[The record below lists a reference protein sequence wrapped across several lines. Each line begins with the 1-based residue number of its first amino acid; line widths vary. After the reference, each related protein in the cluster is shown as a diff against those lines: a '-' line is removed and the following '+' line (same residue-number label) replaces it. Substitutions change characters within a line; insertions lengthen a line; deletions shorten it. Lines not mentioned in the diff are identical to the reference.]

1 MLDNLL
7 YIVLLGLY
15 AWLVRWSRI
24 NMNMNNLSNDKKN
37 VQMAAKGQEKLKIV
51 IATKNQGKVREMMN
65 AFHELPV
72 ELVSL
77 ADLAERY
84 EEPVEDGDTFQANS
98 LIKAGYYRKQTGM
111 ACLADDS
118 GLEVE
123 ALDGAPGVYSA
134 RFAGENASDGDN
146 NAKLQ
151 QELKALGRESS
162 PAAYQCALT
171 FIDTDGRILTAQG
184 FCRGEIRLQ
193 ARGDNGFGYDPYFY
207 VGDVT
212 MAEMTLAEKQA
223 ISHRGA
229 ALREMA
235 GLLQDYFAGR

>member
-1 MLDNLL
+1 M
-7 YIVLLGLY
+7 
-15 AWLVRWSRI
+15 S
-24 NMNMNNLSNDKKN
+24 KT
-37 VQMAAKGQEKLKIV
+37 KLKIV
-51 IATKNQGKVREMMN
+51 IATSNKGKIQEMVN
-65 AFHELPV
+65 AFKDMPIELISLAELP
-72 ELVSL
+72 EK
-77 ADLAERY
+77 Y
-84 EEPVEDGDTFQANS
+84 PEPIEDGNTFKANS
-98 LIKAGYYRKQTGM
+98 LIKAKHYQQQTGM

-134 RFAGENASDGDN
+134 RFSGESASDADN
-146 NAKLQ
+146 NAKLR
-151 QELKALGRESS
+151 QELQDMGRESS

-171 FIDTDGRILTAQG
+171 FIDTGGRTLTANG

-193 ARGDNGFGYDPYFY
+193 ARGENGFGYDPYFY

-212 MAEMTLAEKQA
+212 MAEMSLAEKQA

-235 GLLQDYFAGR
+235 GLLQAYFQEK

>member
-1 MLDNLL
+1 MKD
-7 YIVLLGLY
+7 
-15 AWLVRWSRI
+15 
-24 NMNMNNLSNDKKN
+24 
-37 VQMAAKGQEKLKIV
+37 VQVTAEGTAKLKIV
-51 IATKNQGKVREMMN
+51 IATKNQGKVREMIN
-65 AFHELPV
+65 AFQGLPV

-77 ADLAERY
+77 ADLAERFQ
-84 EEPVEDGDTFQANS
+84 EPVEDGDTFAANS
-98 LIKAGYYRKQTGM
+98 LLKAEYYCKQTGM

-123 ALDGAPGVYSA
+123 ALGGAPGVYSA
-134 RFAGENASDGDN
+134 RFAGESASDAEN

-151 QELKALGRESS
+151 QELKKLGRESS

-171 FIDTDGRILTAQG
+171 FMDAEGRVLTAKG

-193 ARGDNGFGYDPYFY
+193 ARGENGFGYDPYFY

-212 MAEMTLAEKQA
+212 MAEMSLAEKQA

-235 GLLQDYFAGR
+235 VLLQDYFAGC

>member
-1 MLDNLL
+1 
-7 YIVLLGLY
+7 
-15 AWLVRWSRI
+15 
-24 NMNMNNLSNDKKN
+24 
-37 VQMAAKGQEKLKIV
+37 
-51 IATKNQGKVREMMN
+51 
-65 AFHELPV
+65 
-72 ELVSL
+72 
-77 ADLAERY
+77 
-84 EEPVEDGDTFQANS
+84 
-98 LIKAGYYRKQTGM
+98 M

-123 ALDGAPGVYSA
+123 ALGGAPGVYSA
-134 RFAGENASDGDN
+134 RFAGESASDADN

-151 QELKALGRESS
+151 QELKKLGRESS

-171 FIDTDGRILTAQG
+171 FMDAEGRTLTAKG

-193 ARGDNGFGYDPYFY
+193 ARGENGFGYDPYFY

-212 MAEMTLAEKQA
+212 MAEMSLAEKQA

-235 GLLQDYFAGR
+235 VLLQDYFAGC

>member
-1 MLDNLL
+1 MKD
-7 YIVLLGLY
+7 
-15 AWLVRWSRI
+15 
-24 NMNMNNLSNDKKN
+24 
-37 VQMAAKGQEKLKIV
+37 VQVTAEGTAKLKIV
-51 IATKNQGKVREMMN
+51 IATKNQGKVREMIN
-65 AFHELPV
+65 AFQGLPV

-77 ADLAERY
+77 ADLAERFQ
-84 EEPVEDGDTFQANS
+84 EPVEDGDTFAANS
-98 LIKAGYYRKQTGM
+98 LLKAEYYCKQTGM

-123 ALDGAPGVYSA
+123 ALGGAPGVYSA
-134 RFAGENASDGDN
+134 RFAGENASDADN

-151 QELKALGRESS
+151 QELKKLGRESS

-171 FIDTDGRILTAQG
+171 FMDADGRVLTAKG

-193 ARGDNGFGYDPYFY
+193 ARGENGFGYDPYFY

-212 MAEMTLAEKQA
+212 MAEMSLAEKQA

-235 GLLQDYFAGR
+235 VLLQDYFAGH

>member
-1 MLDNLL
+1 MSK
-7 YIVLLGLY
+7 
-15 AWLVRWSRI
+15 A
-24 NMNMNNLSNDKKN
+24 
-37 VQMAAKGQEKLKIV
+37 KLKIV
-51 IATKNQGKVREMMN
+51 IATSNRGKIQEIIN
-65 AFHELPV
+65 AFKDMPV
-72 ELVSL
+72 ELISL
-77 ADLAERY
+77 ADLPEKY
-84 EEPVEDGDTFQANS
+84 PEPVEDGDTFAANS
-98 LIKAGYYRKQTGM
+98 LIKAKYYQQQTGM

-123 ALDGAPGVYSA
+123 ALSGAPGVYSA
-134 RFAGENASDGDN
+134 RFSGESASDADN

-151 QELKALGRESS
+151 QELKKLGRESS

-171 FIDTDGRILTAQG
+171 FMDAEGRTLTAKG

-193 ARGDNGFGYDPYFY
+193 ARGENGFGYDPYFY

-212 MAEMTLAEKQA
+212 MAEMSLAEKQA

-235 GLLQDYFAGR
+235 VLLQDYFAGC

>member
-1 MLDNLL
+1 M
-7 YIVLLGLY
+7 
-15 AWLVRWSRI
+15 
-24 NMNMNNLSNDKKN
+24 KN
-37 VQMAAKGQEKLKIV
+37 VQMAVNEKSKLKIV
-51 IATKNQGKVREMMN
+51 IATKNQGKVREMIN
-65 AFHELPV
+65 AFQGLPV

-77 ADLAERY
+77 ADLAERFQ
-84 EEPVEDGDTFQANS
+84 EPVEDGDTFAANS
-98 LIKAGYYRKQTGM
+98 LLKAEYYCKQTGM
-111 ACLADDS
+111 ACLTDDS

-123 ALDGAPGVYSA
+123 ALGGAPGVYSA
-134 RFAGENASDGDN
+134 RFAGENASDADN

-151 QELKALGRESS
+151 QELKKLGRESS

-171 FIDTDGRILTAQG
+171 FMDAEGRVLTAKG

-193 ARGDNGFGYDPYFY
+193 ARGENGFGHDPYFY

-212 MAEMTLAEKQA
+212 MAEMSLAEKQA

-235 GLLQDYFAGR
+235 VLLQDYFAGC

>member
-1 MLDNLL
+1 MKD
-7 YIVLLGLY
+7 
-15 AWLVRWSRI
+15 
-24 NMNMNNLSNDKKN
+24 
-37 VQMAAKGQEKLKIV
+37 VQVTAEGTAKLKIV
-51 IATKNQGKVREMMN
+51 IATKNQGKVREMIN
-65 AFHELPV
+65 AFQGLPV

-77 ADLAERY
+77 ADLAERFQ
-84 EEPVEDGDTFQANS
+84 EPVEDGDTFAANS
-98 LIKAGYYRKQTGM
+98 LLKAEYYCKQIGM

-123 ALDGAPGVYSA
+123 ALGGAPGVYSA
-134 RFAGENASDGDN
+134 RFAGENASDADN

-151 QELKALGRESS
+151 QELKKLGRESS

-171 FIDTDGRILTAQG
+171 FMDAEGRVLTAKG

-193 ARGDNGFGYDPYFY
+193 ARGENGFGYDPYFY

-212 MAEMTLAEKQA
+212 MAEMSLAEKQA

-235 GLLQDYFAGR
+235 VLLQDYFAGC

>member
-1 MLDNLL
+1 MKD
-7 YIVLLGLY
+7 
-15 AWLVRWSRI
+15 
-24 NMNMNNLSNDKKN
+24 
-37 VQMAAKGQEKLKIV
+37 VQVTAEGTAKLKSV
-51 IATKNQGKVREMMN
+51 IATKNQGKVREMIN
-65 AFHELPV
+65 AFQGLPV

-77 ADLAERY
+77 ADLAERFQ
-84 EEPVEDGDTFQANS
+84 EPVEDGDTFAANS
-98 LIKAGYYRKQTGM
+98 LLKAGYYQKQTGM

-123 ALDGAPGVYSA
+123 ALGGAPGVYSA
-134 RFAGENASDGDN
+134 RFAGENASDADN

-151 QELKALGRESS
+151 QELKKLGRESS

-171 FIDTDGRILTAQG
+171 FMDADGRVLTAKG

-193 ARGDNGFGYDPYFY
+193 ARGENGFGYDPYFY

-212 MAEMTLAEKQA
+212 MAEMSLAEKQA

-235 GLLQDYFAGR
+235 VLLQDYFAGC

>member
-1 MLDNLL
+1 MKD
-7 YIVLLGLY
+7 
-15 AWLVRWSRI
+15 
-24 NMNMNNLSNDKKN
+24 
-37 VQMAAKGQEKLKIV
+37 VQLAAEGTAKLKIV
-51 IATKNQGKVREMMN
+51 IATKNQGKVREMIN
-65 AFHELPV
+65 AFQGLPV

-77 ADLAERY
+77 ADLAERFQ
-84 EEPVEDGDTFQANS
+84 EPVEDGDTFAANS
-98 LIKAGYYRKQTGM
+98 LLKAEYYCKQTGM

-123 ALDGAPGVYSA
+123 ALGGAPGVYSA
-134 RFAGENASDGDN
+134 RFAGENASDADN

-151 QELKALGRESS
+151 QELKKLGRESS

-171 FIDTDGRILTAQG
+171 FMDAEGRVLTAKG

-193 ARGDNGFGYDPYFY
+193 ARGENGFGYDPYFY

-212 MAEMTLAEKQA
+212 MAEMSLAEKQA

-235 GLLQDYFAGR
+235 KLLQDYFAGH

>member
-1 MLDNLL
+1 MKD
-7 YIVLLGLY
+7 
-15 AWLVRWSRI
+15 
-24 NMNMNNLSNDKKN
+24 
-37 VQMAAKGQEKLKIV
+37 VQVTAEGTAKLKIV
-51 IATKNQGKVREMMN
+51 IATKNQGKVREMIN
-65 AFHELPV
+65 AFQGLPV

-77 ADLAERY
+77 ADLAERFQ
-84 EEPVEDGDTFQANS
+84 EPVEDGDTFAANS
-98 LIKAGYYRKQTGM
+98 LLKAEYYCKQTGM

-123 ALDGAPGVYSA
+123 ALGGAPGVYSA
-134 RFAGENASDGDN
+134 RFAGENASDAGN

-151 QELKALGRESS
+151 QELKKLGRESS

-171 FIDTDGRILTAQG
+171 FMDAEGRVLTAKG

-193 ARGDNGFGYDPYFY
+193 ARGENGFGYDPYFY

-212 MAEMTLAEKQA
+212 MAEMSLAEKQA

-235 GLLQDYFAGR
+235 KLLQDYFAGH

>member
-1 MLDNLL
+1 MSK
-7 YIVLLGLY
+7 
-15 AWLVRWSRI
+15 A
-24 NMNMNNLSNDKKN
+24 
-37 VQMAAKGQEKLKIV
+37 KLKIV
-51 IATKNQGKVREMMN
+51 IATSNRGKIQEMIN
-65 AFHELPV
+65 AFKDMPV
-72 ELVSL
+72 ELISL
-77 ADLAERY
+77 ADLPEKY
-84 EEPVEDGDTFQANS
+84 PEPVEDGDTFEANS
-98 LIKAGYYRKQTGM
+98 LIKAKYYQQQTGM

-123 ALDGAPGVYSA
+123 ALSGAPGVYSA
-134 RFAGENASDGDN
+134 RFAGESASDADN

-151 QELKALGRESS
+151 QELKKLGRESS

-171 FIDTDGRILTAQG
+171 FMDAEGRVLTAKG

-193 ARGDNGFGYDPYFY
+193 ARGENGFGYDPYFY

-212 MAEMTLAEKQA
+212 MAEMSMKEKQA

-235 GLLQDYFAGR
+235 ELLQAYFLEQ

>member
-1 MLDNLL
+1 MKD
-7 YIVLLGLY
+7 
-15 AWLVRWSRI
+15 
-24 NMNMNNLSNDKKN
+24 
-37 VQMAAKGQEKLKIV
+37 VQMAANEKSKLKIV
-51 IATKNQGKVREMMN
+51 IATKNQGKVREMIN
-65 AFHELPV
+65 AFQGLPV

-77 ADLAERY
+77 ADLAERFQ
-84 EEPVEDGDTFQANS
+84 EPVEDGDTFAANS
-98 LIKAGYYRKQTGM
+98 LLKAGYYQKQTGM

-123 ALDGAPGVYSA
+123 ALGGAPGVYSA
-134 RFAGENASDGDN
+134 RFAGENASDADN

-151 QELKALGRESS
+151 QELKKLGRESS

-171 FIDTDGRILTAQG
+171 FMDADGRVLTAKG
-184 FCRGEIRLQ
+184 LCRGEIRLQ
-193 ARGDNGFGYDPYFY
+193 ARGENGFGYDPYFY

-212 MAEMTLAEKQA
+212 MAEMSLAEKQA

-235 GLLQDYFAGR
+235 VLLQDYFAGC

>member
-1 MLDNLL
+1 M
-7 YIVLLGLY
+7 
-15 AWLVRWSRI
+15 
-24 NMNMNNLSNDKKN
+24 KN
-37 VQMAAKGQEKLKIV
+37 VQMAANEKSKLKIV
-51 IATKNQGKVREMMN
+51 IATKNQGKVREMIN
-65 AFHELPV
+65 AFQGLPV

-77 ADLAERY
+77 ADLDERFQ
-84 EEPVEDGDTFQANS
+84 EPVEDGDTFAANS
-98 LIKAGYYRKQTGM
+98 LLKAEYYQKQTGM

-123 ALDGAPGVYSA
+123 ALGGAPGVYSA
-134 RFAGENASDGDN
+134 RFAGESASDADN

-151 QELKALGRESS
+151 QELKKLGRESS
-162 PAAYQCALT
+162 PAAYQCVLT
-171 FIDTDGRILTAQG
+171 FMDTEGRTLTTKG

-193 ARGDNGFGYDPYFY
+193 ARGKNGFGYDPYFY

-212 MAEMTLAEKQA
+212 MAEMSLAEKQA

-235 GLLQDYFAGR
+235 VLLQDYFAGC

>member
-1 MLDNLL
+1 MSK
-7 YIVLLGLY
+7 
-15 AWLVRWSRI
+15 A
-24 NMNMNNLSNDKKN
+24 
-37 VQMAAKGQEKLKIV
+37 KLKIV
-51 IATKNQGKVREMMN
+51 IATSNRGKIQEMVN
-65 AFHELPV
+65 AFKDLSV
-72 ELVSL
+72 ELISL
-77 ADLAERY
+77 ADLPEKY
-84 EEPVEDGDTFQANS
+84 PEPVEDGDTFEANS
-98 LIKAGYYRKQTGM
+98 LIKAKYYQQQTDM

-123 ALDGAPGVYSA
+123 ALGGAPGVYSA
-134 RFAGENASDGDN
+134 RFAGESASDADN

-151 QELKALGRESS
+151 QELKKLGRESS

-171 FIDTDGRILTAQG
+171 FMDAEGRVLTAKG

-193 ARGDNGFGYDPYFY
+193 ARGENGFGYDPYFY

-212 MAEMTLAEKQA
+212 MAEMSMAEKQA

-235 GLLQDYFAGR
+235 KLLQVYFREQ

>member
-1 MLDNLL
+1 MKD
-7 YIVLLGLY
+7 
-15 AWLVRWSRI
+15 
-24 NMNMNNLSNDKKN
+24 
-37 VQMAAKGQEKLKIV
+37 VQVTAEGTAKLKIV
-51 IATKNQGKVREMMN
+51 IATKNQGKVREMIN
-65 AFHELPV
+65 AFQGLPV

-77 ADLAERY
+77 ADLAERFQ
-84 EEPVEDGDTFQANS
+84 EPVEDGDTFAANS
-98 LIKAGYYRKQTGM
+98 LLKAEYYCKQTGM

-123 ALDGAPGVYSA
+123 ALGGAPGVYSA
-134 RFAGENASDGDN
+134 RFAGESASDAEN

-151 QELKALGRESS
+151 QELKKLGRESS

-171 FIDTDGRILTAQG
+171 FMDAEGRVLTAKG

-193 ARGDNGFGYDPYFY
+193 ERGENGFGYDPYFY

-212 MAEMTLAEKQA
+212 MAEMSLAEKQA

-235 GLLQDYFAGR
+235 KLLQDYFAGH

>member
-1 MLDNLL
+1 MKD
-7 YIVLLGLY
+7 
-15 AWLVRWSRI
+15 
-24 NMNMNNLSNDKKN
+24 
-37 VQMAAKGQEKLKIV
+37 VQVTAEGTAKLKIV
-51 IATKNQGKVREMMN
+51 IATKNQGKVREMIN
-65 AFHELPV
+65 AFQGLPV

-77 ADLAERY
+77 ADLAERFQ
-84 EEPVEDGDTFQANS
+84 EPVEDGDTFAANS
-98 LIKAGYYRKQTGM
+98 LLKAEYYCKQTGM

-123 ALDGAPGVYSA
+123 ALGGAPGVYSA
-134 RFAGENASDGDN
+134 RFAGENASDADN

-151 QELKALGRESS
+151 QELKKLGRESS

-171 FIDTDGRILTAQG
+171 FMDADGRVLTAKG
-184 FCRGEIRLQ
+184 FCRGEICLQ
-193 ARGDNGFGYDPYFY
+193 ARGENGFGYDPYFY

-212 MAEMTLAEKQA
+212 MAEMSLAEKQA

-235 GLLQDYFAGR
+235 KLLQDYFAGH

>member
-1 MLDNLL
+1 MKD
-7 YIVLLGLY
+7 
-15 AWLVRWSRI
+15 
-24 NMNMNNLSNDKKN
+24 
-37 VQMAAKGQEKLKIV
+37 VQVTAEGTAKLKIV
-51 IATKNQGKVREMMN
+51 IATKNQGKVREMIN
-65 AFHELPV
+65 AFQGLLV

-77 ADLAERY
+77 ADLAERFQ
-84 EEPVEDGDTFQANS
+84 EPVEDGDTFAANS
-98 LIKAGYYRKQTGM
+98 LLKAEYYCKQTGM

-123 ALDGAPGVYSA
+123 ALGGAPGVYSA
-134 RFAGENASDGDN
+134 RFAGENASDADN

-151 QELKALGRESS
+151 QELKKLGRESS

-171 FIDTDGRILTAQG
+171 FMDAEGRVLTAKG

-193 ARGDNGFGYDPYFY
+193 ARGENGFGYDPYFY

-212 MAEMTLAEKQA
+212 MAEMSLAEKQS

-235 GLLQDYFAGR
+235 KLLQDYFAGH

>member
-1 MLDNLL
+1 MKD
-7 YIVLLGLY
+7 
-15 AWLVRWSRI
+15 
-24 NMNMNNLSNDKKN
+24 
-37 VQMAAKGQEKLKIV
+37 VQVTAEGTAKLKIV
-51 IATKNQGKVREMMN
+51 IATKNQGKVREMIN
-65 AFHELPV
+65 AFQGLPV

-77 ADLAERY
+77 ADLAERFQ
-84 EEPVEDGDTFQANS
+84 EPVEDGDTFAANS
-98 LIKAGYYRKQTGM
+98 LLKAGYYQKQTGM

-123 ALDGAPGVYSA
+123 ALGGAPGVYSA
-134 RFAGENASDGDN
+134 RFAGENASDADN

-151 QELKALGRESS
+151 QELKKLGRESS

-171 FIDTDGRILTAQG
+171 FMDTEGRVLTAKG

-193 ARGDNGFGYDPYFY
+193 ARGENGFGYDPYFY

-212 MAEMTLAEKQA
+212 MAEMSLAEKQA

-235 GLLQDYFAGR
+235 KLLQDYFAGH

>member
-1 MLDNLL
+1 MKD
-7 YIVLLGLY
+7 
-15 AWLVRWSRI
+15 
-24 NMNMNNLSNDKKN
+24 
-37 VQMAAKGQEKLKIV
+37 VQMAANEKSKLKIV
-51 IATKNQGKVREMMN
+51 IATKNQGKVREMIN
-65 AFHELPV
+65 AFQGLPV

-77 ADLAERY
+77 ADLAERFQ
-84 EEPVEDGDTFQANS
+84 EPVEDGDTFAANS
-98 LIKAGYYRKQTGM
+98 LLKAEYYQKQSGM

-123 ALDGAPGVYSA
+123 ALGGAPGVYSA
-134 RFAGENASDGDN
+134 RFAGENASDADN

-151 QELKALGRESS
+151 QELKKLGRESS

-171 FIDTDGRILTAQG
+171 FMDADGRVLTAKG

-193 ARGDNGFGYDPYFY
+193 ARGENGFGYDPYFY

-212 MAEMTLAEKQA
+212 MAEMSLAEKQA

-229 ALREMA
+229 ALRELA
-235 GLLQDYFAGR
+235 KLLQDYFAGH